1 MEEKVC
7 KIDKEKNKDKEKEV
21 FRLTP
26 TIGKHYEHTEC
37 TRREGKWPSE
47 KYYAP
52 AQKVIYVGK
61 LTKIEEGGYG
71 DNSWRTDTF
80 SKANKITIV
89 PYSYAGNTC
98 FIEVFPE
105 KYKVA
110 HLGIYIQAKTFRKK
124 FPSTNK
130 VLADQYL
137 NKFIQ
142 EFLY

>member
-1 MEEKVC
+1 MEGKVC
-7 KIDKEKNKDKEKEV
+7 KEKDKDKEV

-26 TIGKHYEHTEC
+26 TIGKHYEHAEC
-37 TRREGKWPSE
+37 TRKEGKWPSE

-52 AQKVIYVGK
+52 FKNIIYVGI
-61 LTKIEEGGYG
+61 LIKIEEGGYG
-71 DNSWRTDTF
+71 DNGWRTDTF
-80 SKANKITIV
+80 SNCNKITLV

-98 FIEVFPE
+98 FIEVFLE

-110 HLGIYIQAKTFRKK
+110 HLGIYVQTKTFRKK
-124 FPSTNK
+124 FPNTNK
-130 VLADQYL
+130 ILADQYL